1 MGDHQNAGV
10 CVAGFDRDVHVGTEW
25 PYHPT
30 VGRII
35 TAVMWIGTPDS
46 SVMSTQERSGGGAGS
61 LTTLHWIAVALVV
74 VTGAL
79 HVYAGLVEGRPPVTL
94 AGVGYAGAL
103 VLFFLNYR
111 RRLLYAI
118 GIPYTAV
125 QIPIWLV
132 VKSEYGIVDYVDKAV
147 QVVLIVVLAYLYLQ
161 SRGAAADTPATA
173 AD

>member
-1 MGDHQNAGV
+1 M
-10 CVAGFDRDVHVGTEW
+10 CVA
-25 PYHPT
+25 
-30 VGRII
+30 
-35 TAVMWIGTPDS
+35 TAVSGVAATQDS
-46 SVMSTQERSGGGAGS
+46 SGGRASS
-61 LTTLHWIAVALVV
+61 LNTLNWVAVALVV
-74 VTGAL
+74 VTGVL
-79 HVYAGLVEGRPPVTL
+79 HVYAGVVEGRPPVTL

-132 VKSEYGIVDYVDKAV
+132 VKSEYGLVDYVDKAV

-161 SRGAAADTPATA
+161 SRGASADAPATA